1 MKDSCAVKAVLSVV
15 GAAVGCDGD
24 AAIDPAQGSE
34 DGGGALSPALTAAVE
49 NYQLR
54 ASSLL
59 LSGAELLCGERTSL
73 GPGGESE
80 EEGRHLSTVAAFC
93 LRGSL

>member
-24 AAIDPAQGSE
+24 AAIDLAQGSE

-49 NYQLR
+49 N
-54 ASSLL
+54 
-59 LSGAELLCGERTSL
+59 
-73 GPGGESE
+73 
-80 EEGRHLSTVAAFC
+80 
-93 LRGSL
+93 